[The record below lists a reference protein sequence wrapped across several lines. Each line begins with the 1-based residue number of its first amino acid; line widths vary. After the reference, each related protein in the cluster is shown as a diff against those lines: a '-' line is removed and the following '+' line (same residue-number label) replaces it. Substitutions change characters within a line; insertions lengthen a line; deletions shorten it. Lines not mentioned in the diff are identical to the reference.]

1 MSIPGSV
8 CCPNAEIP
16 FRISEIIKSSNT
28 EIIINCAGRTR
39 SIIGA
44 QTLIN
49 FGIKNKVFALENGTQ
64 GWFLANLKLDH
75 KKQNFW
81 TKHQRMK
88 KFMSLEKD
96 SKLIRK

>member
-16 FRISEIIKSSNT
+16 FRISELIKSSNT
-28 EIIINCAGRTR
+28 EIIINCAGTR

-49 FGIKNKVFALENGTQ
+49 FGIKNKVYALENGTQ

-75 KKQNFW
+75 RK
-81 TKHQRMK
+81 TKFLDK
-88 KFMSLEKD
+88 TPNNEKINE
-96 SKLIRK
+96 LRARY

>member
-16 FRISEIIKSSNT
+16 FRISELIKSSNT

-44 QTLIN
+44 QALIN
-49 FGIKNKVFALENGTQ
+49 FGIKNKVYALENGTQ

-75 KKQNFW
+75 KK
-81 TKHQRMK
+81 TKFLDK
-88 KFMSLEKD
+88 TPNKEKLMN
-96 SKLIRK
+96 SEIG